1 MGALSGKKAILKL
14 DISGVKVPVGEVRS
28 FSLETSL
35 GTIDVSNI
43 GTNWK
48 EYIVGQAAWSSSM
61 ELFYDP
67 TDSAQASL
75 MSKTVAGTPCEF
87 SVFPFGEDEVYDL
100 NLGGATGG
108 TFNLTN
114 GGVKTT
120 AAIDYDAT
128 AGEIQS
134 ELATAYDEENIIV
147 GANATGF
154 VISFPTGVKANLTL
168 NATSLTGATGA
179 KVEVRD
185 ELAEYVGTG
194 YVTSQSCSG
203 ATEDAIGMSISV
215 QGNGELVL
223 DPV

>member
-1 MGALSGKKAILKL
+1 M
-14 DISGVKVPVGEVRS
+14 
-28 FSLETSL
+28 
-35 GTIDVSNI
+35 
-43 GTNWK
+43 
-48 EYIVGQAAWSSSM
+48 
-61 ELFYDP
+61 
-67 TDSAQASL
+67 
-75 MSKTVAGTPCEF
+75 AGTPCEF

-108 TFNLTN
+108 TFKLTN

-168 NATSLTGATGA
+168 NATSPQAQQGPRWRFVMSWLSTLAQDMSQ
-179 KVEVRD
+179 VSPVPVRPRTLL
-185 ELAEYVGTG
+185 E
-194 YVTSQSCSG
+194 
-203 ATEDAIGMSISV
+203 
-215 QGNGELVL
+215 
-223 DPV
+223 